1 MGKYFSFFESV
12 IINPQ
17 RSFKLL
23 TGVLHVVIQA
33 ILCYEK
39 KLIQIFH
46 PNGKQNSP
54 RPHPMPT
61 TKKQKINNNNRERER
76 EREREN
82 MNKKMQKFIEKEIA
96 P

>member
-1 MGKYFSFFESV
+1 MGKYFAFFESV

-39 KLIQIFH
+39 NLIQFVL
-46 PNGKQNSP
+46 
-54 RPHPMPT
+54 PMVHKTLLDPT
-61 TKKQKINNNNRERER
+61 QCPPPKTEKIKIKIM
-76 EREREN
+76 REREN
-82 MNKKMQKFIEKEIA
+82 IYKQKNAKKY
-96 P
+96 

>member
-17 RSFKLL
+17 RSFKFLI
-23 TGVLHVVIQA
+23 GVLHVVIQA

-39 KLIQIFH
+39 KLIQFFP
-46 PNGKQNSP
+46 PNGTQNSP

-61 TKKQKINNNNRERER
+61 TKKQKINNNNNNKRERER
-76 EREREN
+76 ERERER
-82 MNKKMQKFIEKEIA
+82 IYI
-96 P
+96 